1 MKKNLVLV
9 LILCLCF
16 CLTACGAA
24 ASGTPAQAPA
34 ATPAAASEAAP
45 TAAPFRKY
53 VQSRGMAAATAAPQV
68 NYQELVDSLNVEE
81 VAQHTEDDPSVGVFE
96 LGKEPNTI
104 VYKFAMHIFQYV
116 ILMAESGDQE
126 NLNAYNRMIES
137 LPELEN
143 SLENALR
150 ESFPELNI
158 QVYMMVDEYSGD
170 VTAVVDEGEII
181 FDGVNGV
188 GTKPLDVKPILTLDD
203 LTPEEQAMLEE
214 MTNSLFTAQ

>member
-24 ASGTPAQAPA
+24 ASGTPAQTPA

-45 TAAPFRKY
+45 TAAP
-53 VQSRGMAAATAAPQV
+53 AAATAAPQV

-214 MTNSLFTAQ
+214 MTNSLLTAQ

>member
-24 ASGTPAQAPA
+24 ASGTPAQTPA

-45 TAAPFRKY
+45 TAAP
-53 VQSRGMAAATAAPQV
+53 AAATAAPQV
-68 NYQELVDSLNVEE
+68 NYQELVDSLNAEE
-81 VAQHTEDDPSVGVFE
+81 VAQHTDDDPSIGVFE
-96 LGKEPNTI
+96 LGTEPDTI

-116 ILMAESGDQE
+116 IMMAENGDQE

-214 MTNSLFTAQ
+214 MTNSLLTAQ